1 MSDNDRKISGQV
13 VAEWWRALHP
23 REDGTG
29 GDRAATAR
37 LRRAE
42 SLHQVMAVP
51 EAMRLYRTLCD
62 ALARERLSESE
73 AGGVAILAGVLA
85 TVKPGRP
92 ETTFATMLGRNA
104 DGKQLGQ
111 HERPLFSSQRFA
123 ALIRAEDPEERLRHL
138 RRAASHFGRS
148 SFNVARFAEDI
159 LWWNDTTRGR
169 WIFEYYQ
176 EGRAAPAADDT
187 EPQEGTAL

>member
-1 MSDNDRKISGQV
+1 MSDDDRKRPGQV
-13 VAEWWRALHP
+13 VAEWWRDLHP
-23 REDGTG
+23 RDDGAG
-29 GDRAATAR
+29 GDRATAAR
-37 LRRAE
+37 LRRAGT
-42 SLHQVMAVP
+42 LHQVMAVP

-92 ETTFATMLGRNA
+92 DTTFATMLGRNA

-123 ALIRAEDPEERLRHL
+123 ALIRADDPEERLRHL
-138 RRAASHFGRS
+138 RRAAALARDK
-148 SFNVARFAEDI
+148 SFNVARFAEDV
-159 LWWNDTTRGR
+159 LWWNDATRGR
-169 WIFEYYQ
+169 WIFEYHQ

-187 EPQEGTAL
+187 EPQEGTAQ